1 MSEVDFPVYVR
12 RGPMDSLTAVCMFAQ
27 IQRPRW
33 DYITGGVRRFTPYPM
48 IFGYVYCDRFIS
60 GEVAHSCAYGGPAPH
75 LIKVCL
81 IKKLNMANWPR
92 ILRIV
97 GEKSFR
103 RAAVAT
109 AA

>member
-1 MSEVDFPVYVR
+1 MSAVDFPVYVR
-12 RGPMDSLTAVCMFAQ
+12 RGPTDGWTAVCMFSQ
-27 IQRPRW
+27 IQRLHW
-33 DYITGGVRRFTPYPM
+33 DGITGGVRRVTPYPM

-60 GEVAHSCAYGGPAPH
+60 GEVAHTCAHGGPAPH

-81 IKKLNMANWPR
+81 IKKLNMGNWAR
-92 ILRIV
+92 ILQIV
-97 GEKSFR
+97 GEKPRR

>member
-12 RGPMDSLTAVCMFAQ
+12 RGPMDGLTAVCMFSQ

-33 DYITGGVRRFTPYPM
+33 DGITGGVPRLTAHPM